1 MEMIAIGKIRTSHG
15 VQGYVKIASYSGE
28 TEHFFRLDKVILK
41 SDKLE
46 KEYSIQ
52 DIKPL
57 GESIII
63 KFDGIDTPEKGKT
76 LAGQEMVVPREFAA
90 ALSDN
95 EYYHADLIQCNL
107 YFEDEVLGHV
117 KSVFEGGGGELFE
130 VQLTSGE
137 TVLIPFR
144 DEFIGEISIEKKL
157 IALKNRWIL
166 G

>member
-15 VQGYVKIASYSGE
+15 VQGFVKIASYSGE
-28 TEHFFRLDKVILK
+28 TKHFSQLKKVILK

-57 GESIII
+57 GESVII
-63 KFDGIDTPEKGKT
+63 KFDGIDTPEKAKT
-76 LAGQEMVVPREFAA
+76 LAGLEIIVPREFAA
-90 ALSDN
+90 ALS
-95 EYYHADLIQCNL
+95 EGEFYHADLIQCRI
-107 YFEDEVLGHV
+107 YFEDEMLGQV
-117 KSVFEGGGGELFE
+117 ISIFEGGGGELIE
-130 VQLTSGE
+130 VKLTSGE

-144 DEFIGEISIEKKL
+144 DEFVGEISIDNKL